1 MKIYT
6 RKGDFG
12 QTTTIKGELISK
24 GSTLIEL
31 QGTIDEVNSQIGHLR
46 SLVKKSGNN
55 HRYKIVIDILL
66 DTLMDVQ
73 HSLFEVGVDI
83 TSEFT
88 TKHITDANVKDLEHC
103 IDTMNFKTGDL
114 QNFIY
119 LSGDESATFAHI
131 TRSTIR
137 RSERV
142 FVRLIEELKEENP
155 DFIIP
160 ADYRYMN
167 RLADY
172 FFQVARYLNWFFGVD
187 EEKMS
192 L

>member
-12 QTTTIKGELISK
+12 QTSTFKGELISK
-24 GSTLIEL
+24 GSNLIEL
-31 QGTIDEVNSQIGHLR
+31 QGTIDEVNSQVGHLR
-46 SLVKKSGNN
+46 SLVLIGGND
-55 HRYKIVIDILL
+55 HRYKILIDILL
-66 DTLMDVQ
+66 DKLMNIQ
-73 HSLFEVGVDI
+73 QSLFRLGVDVTNGFTTQHI
-83 TSEFT
+83 TSED
-88 TKHITDANVKDLEHC
+88 IKDLEHC
-103 IDTMNFKTGDL
+103 IDTMNMKTGSL

-119 LSGDESATFAHI
+119 LSGHESATFAHL

-142 FVRLIEELKEENP
+142 FVRLIEERKAADPE
-155 DFIIP
+155 FVIP
-160 ADYRYMN
+160 LDYQFMN

-172 FFQVARYLNWFFGVD
+172 MFQVARYLNWFFGVE